1 MTAKRAKPRAAQVP
15 RVMIVAV
22 KGDPVHGNHQ
32 KDLPA
37 EIVMRFV
44 ADSLGGVFLSGR
56 HSMVA
61 IVPQVEGDL
70 RWTIDK
76 VVRYVDLFCTTDPS
90 KAQVV
95 ADMMTAKCEEAGG
108 RPGDVGTSLIVW
120 EFDRLNMSYDMI
132 PQE

>member
-1 MTAKRAKPRAAQVP
+1 MTAKKKPQVAQAP

-44 ADSLGGVFLSGR
+44 ADCLKGTFHNGR
-56 HSMVA
+56 NSMVA
-61 IVPQVEGDL
+61 IVPQVEGNL
-70 RWTIDK
+70 RWSIDR
-76 VVRYVDLFCTTDPS
+76 VARYVDLFCTTDPS
-90 KAQVV
+90 KTQVV
-95 ADMMTAKCEEAGG
+95 ADMMTAKYDEAGG
-108 RPGDVGTSLIVW
+108 KPGDVGTSLLVW

-132 PQE
+132 PLE